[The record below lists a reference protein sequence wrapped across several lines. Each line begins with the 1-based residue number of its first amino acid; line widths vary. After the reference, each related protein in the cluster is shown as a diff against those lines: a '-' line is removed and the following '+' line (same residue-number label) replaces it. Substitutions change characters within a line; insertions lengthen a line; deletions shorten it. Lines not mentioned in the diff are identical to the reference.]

1 MAMQKAKPEALA
13 VPFTSPEPVP
23 RSAQPFPAPQYA
35 APQPLASYAAGEVP
49 VPAPGPTMSEQWA
62 FAVDAFRNATS
73 QEHMAKLYETAVGLG
88 FHTDQLATLV
98 GIGKDRLNAL
108 A

>member
-35 APQPLASYAAGEVP
+35 AGE
-49 VPAPGPTMSEQWA
+49 VPAPGDPAWEHAKSV
-62 FAVDAFRNATS
+62 FASASSREDLA
-73 QEHMAKLYETAVGLG
+73 QLYQFAMDSGK